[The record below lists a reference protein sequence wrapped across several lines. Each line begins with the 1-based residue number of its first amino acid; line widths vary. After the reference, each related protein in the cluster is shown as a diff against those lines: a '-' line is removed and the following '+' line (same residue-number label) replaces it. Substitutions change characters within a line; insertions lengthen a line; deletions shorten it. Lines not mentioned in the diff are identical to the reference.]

1 MVNRTDGSRMA
12 HDSDYSEQI
21 RRELE
26 ALNDNRRPMREIVVN
41 AVVLLLFATLLFY
54 VTHR

>member
-12 HDSDYSEQI
+12 HDSDYNEQI

-54 VTHR
+54 VAHR

>member
-1 MVNRTDGSRMA
+1 MA

>member
-1 MVNRTDGSRMA
+1 MA
-12 HDSDYSEQI
+12 HDSDYNEQI